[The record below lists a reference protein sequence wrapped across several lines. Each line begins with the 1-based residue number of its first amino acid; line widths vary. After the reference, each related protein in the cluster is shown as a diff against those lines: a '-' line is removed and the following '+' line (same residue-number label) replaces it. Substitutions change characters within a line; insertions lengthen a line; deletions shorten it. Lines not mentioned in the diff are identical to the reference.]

1 MGELTTIQKL
11 LLSVFVLG
19 GGAVS
24 FASVVFLTKLVK
36 DFAIRRNL
44 VDLGGGRKVHKTP
57 TPRLGGVA
65 IFGGFAIG
73 LGCLWVMAQFM
84 PAIAEFVRFPH
95 PAVITGA
102 LIMCAYGLVD
112 DLMGLKPWE
121 KLVGQSLMA
130 VVVILGGYRFSVG
143 TFTLNNLG
151 IEPDLVLIPMT
162 FVWILGVVNAVNLI
176 DGMDG
181 LATGVA
187 FMVVGSLTAAM
198 ALAGG
203 QVGFAFE
210 AAFLGALIGFLV
222 YNFHPAKIFMGDSGS
237 LFIGFILATYALPV
251 TTKAATVYGFLIPV
265 AALGL
270 PLLDTTMAF
279 VRRLMKGTSPFMADK
294 DHIHHRISLIF
305 GLCHRDTVFALYGIA
320 MVFGVTAIALSTG
333 QILVAMASVT
343 VAVVVVGVMLSKLGY
358 FQPRRL
364 LFRFFVAILSGF
376 ERIRL
381 ADASHSKAVALAR
394 KEHI

>member
-1 MGELTTIQKL
+1 VGDLNIIHKVLLTL
-11 LLSVFVLG
+11 FVLA

-24 FASVVFLTKLVK
+24 CATAVFLTRVVK
-36 DFAIRRNL
+36 DFAVRRNL
-44 VDLGGGRKVHKTP
+44 MDAGGGRKVHTTP

-65 IFGGFAIG
+65 IFGGFSVG
-73 LGCLWVMAQFM
+73 LGFLWVVAQFV
-84 PAIAEFVRFPH
+84 PALADLVRFPH

-143 TFTLNNLG
+143 SYTLNNLG
-151 IEPDLVLIPMT
+151 IEPDLVLIPLT
-162 FVWILGVVNAVNLI
+162 FVWILGVVNAINLI

-210 AAFLGALIGFLV
+210 AAFLGALIGFLIF
-222 YNFHPAKIFMGDSGS
+222 NFHPAKIFMGDSGS

-279 VRRLMKGTSPFMADK
+279 IRRIMKGTSPFMADK
-294 DHIHHRISLIF
+294 DHIHHRISLML
-305 GLCHRDTVFALYGIA
+305 GLCHRDTVFALYGVT
-320 MVFGVTAIALSTG
+320 MVFGVTAVALATG
-333 QILVAMASVT
+333 QVLVAVASVA
-343 VAVVVVGVMLSKLGY
+343 VALIVVGIMLNKLGY
-358 FQPRRL
+358 LQPRRL
-364 LFRFFVAILSGF
+364 LFRSFVSLLSGF
-376 ERIRL
+376 ERFHVGNASEENAVPL
-381 ADASHSKAVALAR
+381 AQK
-394 KEHI
+394 KHI

>member
-1 MGELTTIQKL
+1 MEELSTIQKL
-11 LLSVFVLG
+11 TLSFFVLA

-24 FASVVFLTKLVK
+24 FASVVLFTRLVK
-36 DFAIRRNL
+36 DFAVRRNL
-44 VDLGGGRKVHKTP
+44 VDAGGGRKVHTTP

-65 IFGGFAIG
+65 IFGGFSVG
-73 LGCLWVMAQFM
+73 LGFLWVLSQFM
-84 PAIAEFVRFPH
+84 PAVAEFVRFPH
-95 PAVITGA
+95 PAIITGA

-112 DLMGLKPWE
+112 DLIGLKPWE

-143 TFTLNNLG
+143 SYTLNNLG
-151 IEPDLVLIPMT
+151 IEPDLVLIPLT
-162 FVWILGVVNAVNLI
+162 FVWILGVVNAINLI

-270 PLLDTTMAF
+270 PLLDTSMAF
-279 VRRLMKGTSPFMADK
+279 IRRIMKGSSPFLADK
-294 DHIHHRISLIF
+294 DHIHHRISLML
-305 GLCHRDTVFALYGIA
+305 GLCHRDTVFVLYGVT
-320 MVFGVTAIALSTG
+320 MVFAVTAVALATG
-333 QILVAMASVT
+333 QFLVATASVA
-343 VAVVVVGVMLSKLGY
+343 VALLMIATMLCKLGY

-364 LFRFFVAILSGF
+364 LFRSAVSILSGL
-376 ERIRL
+376 ERFRHITVTQDHP
-381 ADASHSKAVALAR
+381 AALAE
-394 KEHI
+394 KKHT